1 MPKQAKKKTT
11 QDIKI
16 NLVPKDP
23 FYDSLLGKGTTW
35 ALSVGRYIVIFTEL
49 VVILSFISR
58 FQLDRQVTD
67 LNKEIVQK
75 QSVIESYG
83 DLEQNVRDIQRK
95 IDTYNQLKSKKP
107 IEDVFDQLSA
117 ITPLDIAYQELTI
130 KTEGL
135 SMTGHTSSSQSL
147 TQFIQNLQQSPYFQ
161 NVIVDNITNND
172 EREPGFMFR
181 IQASTR

>member
-1 MPKQAKKKTT
+1 MSKKNIKKTNRE
-11 QDIKI
+11 IKI

-107 IEDVFDQLSA
+107 IENVFDQLSE
-117 ITPLDIAYQELTI
+117 ITPIDIEYQDLTI

-135 SMTGHTSSSQSL
+135 SITGKTTSSQSL
-147 TQFIQNLQQSPYFQ
+147 TQYIQNIQKSPYFQ
-161 NVIVDNITNND
+161 NVIVDNISNND
-172 EREPGFMFR
+172 DKEPGFMFR
-181 IQASTR
+181 IQATLP